1 LSAKEK
7 KPKINKDPEKAQST
21 SGASEAEALL
31 LKTMDKSPYLR
42 DLPSEVI
49 QGLASSALKKTHLAG
64 ELIFSRGDKVTGF
77 YLVTMGKIKIF
88 VSDPSGKERTI
99 KIAESGEFF
108 GEAALFQR
116 AGYPA
121 AASAIVKSQSF
132 YFPKADMLRLIRENP
147 DLAFATIGVLAERLS
162 HFAALLEGSLKESS
176 PRLAAYLLDLPE
188 EDGKVRL
195 PVKKVELARHLGLT
209 AESLSRALSDLKARS
224 LISEEKSAITLLR
237 RDLLERHAEGLDS

>member
-1 LSAKEK
+1 LSGKEK
-7 KPKINKDPEKAQST
+7 KPKSGKDLEKSLSS
-21 SGASEAEALL
+21 SGTNEAETLL

-49 QGLASSALKKTHLAG
+49 RGLASAALKKAHGAG

-77 YLVTMGKIKIF
+77 YLVTMGKVKVF

-121 AASAIVKSQSF
+121 SAAAIVKSQSF

-176 PRLAAYLLDLPE
+176 PRLAAYLLELPE
-188 EDGKVRL
+188 QDGKVKL

-209 AESLSRALSDLKARS
+209 AESLSRALSDLKARG
-224 LISEEKSAITLLR
+224 LISEEKSAITLLK
-237 RDLLERHAEGLDS
+237 RDLLLKRAEGLD